1 MNVGGQAGSR
11 FEDDEEGD
19 FREPN
24 SEFKRSRTKVGVD
37 GGEKELMKL
46 SKENERL
53 KEALKQEQT
62 ERLDQAKDIMELET
76 RLKIALEQVEE
87 SEKTRGTLNSEIN
100 RMDRELK
107 EISLRLGSSE
117 ELVDLCQKFLINNGI
132 GVNSFMS
139 EDDIFQ

>member
-1 MNVGGQAGSR
+1 MM
-11 FEDDEEGD
+11 E
-19 FREPN
+19 
-24 SEFKRSRTKVGVD
+24 
-37 GGEKELMKL
+37 GGEKEVMKL
-46 SKENERL
+46 NKENEKL

-87 SEKTRGTLNSEIN
+87 SERTRGTLNSEIN

-107 EISLRLGSSE
+107 EISQKLGSSE